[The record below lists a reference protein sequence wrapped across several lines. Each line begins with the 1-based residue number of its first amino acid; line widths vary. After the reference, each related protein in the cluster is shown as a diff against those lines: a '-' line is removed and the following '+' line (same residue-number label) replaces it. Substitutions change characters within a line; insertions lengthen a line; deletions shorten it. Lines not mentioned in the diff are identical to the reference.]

1 MELGLCMR
9 VGLTLMETSGMF
21 ASNMKDIT
29 LADKLESVPIGHT
42 INGSYHH
49 LGNKASIPHIQ

>member
-1 MELGLCMR
+1 MR